1 MLLKIRKKWRSAL
14 VLPKVMWS
22 LLIVV
27 VYMIGRLLP
36 VPTVPI
42 NQELLQGI
50 GDSTLLN
57 NLATVTGARLSNM
70 TLFSLGL
77 SPWMTT
83 VIIWRFFT
91 VFDLL
96 KNLTSVE
103 VHRYRMLLSLLVAT
117 IQAFGLSA
125 SVRFMDVSVLGLEGH
140 TVNLIVTMTILVTG
154 AIVLTWLGNINSE
167 KGLGGM
173 TIIIIVNMV
182 LAFIENETQ
191 YISTH
196 DFSSSKVWLE
206 VATFIVVYFLLVM
219 VTVLL
224 YRGEYRIPIKRVG
237 IQTAYNANSYLPIR
251 VTPAGAMPFMY
262 GMTLMML
269 PPYIISA
276 LLYFFPEN
284 NILLALSTQ
293 IGISRLPGVILYI
306 LLLYVLAIGFSYY
319 NYDAYDIAKNMR
331 NNGDYIEGIQPGN
344 PTKRYIQTKV
354 NYLAQFGAGTV
365 ILIGGI
371 PLLVVVQQGGRTGNV
386 SIALL
391 INNAYI
397 VSSLLLGVI
406 EQVGM
411 LQNWKKYKNLI

>member
-14 VLPKVMWS
+14 VLPKVIWS

-42 NQELLQGI
+42 NQELLQSI
-50 GDSTLLN
+50 GDATLLN
-57 NLATVTGARLSNM
+57 NLATVTGASLSNM

-96 KNLTSVE
+96 KNLTSVQ
-103 VHRYRMLLSLLVAT
+103 VYRYRMLLAVVIAA

-125 SVRFMDVSVLGLEGH
+125 SVQFLEVSPFGLKGY
-140 TVNLIVTMTILVTG
+140 TVNLIATMVILVAG
-154 AIVLTWLGNINSE
+154 AFTLTWLGNINSE

-173 TIIIIVNMV
+173 TVIIIVNMI
-182 LAFIENETQ
+182 LAFTENGTQ
-191 YISTH
+191 YITSH
-196 DFSSSKVWLE
+196 DFTSQSTLLE
-206 VATFIVVYFLLVM
+206 VGAFFLIYFAL
-219 VTVLL
+219 VTVTVTL
-224 YRGEYRIPIKRVG
+224 YRGEYRIPIKRIG
-237 IQTAYNANSYLPIR
+237 IQTSYSVHSYLPIR

-262 GMTLMML
+262 GMTIMML
-269 PPYIISA
+269 PPYIISG
-276 LLYFFPEN
+276 LMFFFPDNET
-284 NILLALSTQ
+284 LANLSTQ
-293 IGISRLPGVILYI
+293 IGISQLLGVILYI
-306 LLLYVLAIGFSYY
+306 VLLYVLAIGFSYY

-344 PTKRYIQTKV
+344 PTKKYIQTKV
-354 NYLAQFGAGTV
+354 NYLAQFGAMTV

-371 PLLVVVQQGGRTGNV
+371 PLLTIVLQGGRTGNV